1 VSDSLKQF
9 ADALGDRYELK
20 RELGRGGMAVVYLA
34 EDLKHRRQ
42 VAIKVFQP
50 ELAGSVGHERFLREI
65 QVAANLTHPHILPL
79 HDSGEAQGLL
89 YYVMPFIQGETL
101 RDRLR
106 RSGQLTLHEAVR
118 IASEIADALGYAHRQ
133 GLVHRDIKPENVMLT
148 SGHALVMDFGICRA
162 VGQAS
167 TETGITRAGL
177 TVGTPAYMSPEQWT
191 APERVAE
198 PSDIYSLGCVLY
210 EMLVGEPP
218 FTGTTTAVIL
228 ARHTQQEMPSVRV
241 VRPDVPESVEA
252 VLKQG
257 LAKIPEA
264 RFATAYEF
272 AEALNAAITIPTITV
287 PESLGQAP
295 SIPRRS
301 VARKAVPALGV
312 VVLAGAAAAAL
323 WLKDGA
329 DEQAAGAA
337 TFDADRVVVDLLD
350 NQTRDSTLNDI
361 GRMAGDWITE
371 GLHRTGA
378 VDVVPSVTALQAAQF
393 VRAEAAAGRIRDPI
407 RALAEETGAG
417 RIVTGAYYRDG
428 DSIQFQVQI
437 TQVTSDGPR
446 KLMNAI
452 DPVMGSPRSPSVAI
466 KELRTRVM
474 GALTL
479 ALDQRVAANAE
490 ALNQPPNYE
499 AYRAF
504 SRGMDAY
511 VRNAN
516 RRALPDF
523 YAAYEQDP
531 NFIVALLYA
540 AFSHANLGEQAKV
553 DSLTQMIGQRRA
565 ELSEYN
571 RYWLEYLEARVR
583 GNNARALTAIRQ
595 ASYLA
600 PESKATYNRAYI
612 ALITNQ
618 PKEAVDALELLDP
631 DRGAMR
637 GWFQYWQV
645 LTDALHRL
653 GEHKRELEAARR
665 ARVLYPERPE
675 PRAYE
680 ITALAALRR
689 TKDVDR
695 LIEES
700 ASAPAGGLNAGEAMR
715 IAATELRSHG
725 HTDEANAMMS
735 RALQWYRARP
745 AAEAS
750 TPAHLS
756 AYAGALQEAGHWQ
769 EAKRIVEGLART
781 EPSYQ
786 TWVGI
791 LAAGNGE
798 REEAQ
803 RIDQY
808 LAGLQRPYS
817 FGFEAY
823 QRARIAALL
832 DERTRAVDLLR
843 QAFGQ
848 GYPIPQHPDVNFER
862 LRDYRPLQDLYTPR
876 T

>member
-1 VSDSLKQF
+1 MTVASDTLKQF
-9 ADALGDRYELK
+9 AAALGDRYELK

-34 EDLKHRRQ
+34 EDLKHQRQ

-65 QVAANLTHPHILPL
+65 QVAAHLTHPHILPL
-79 HDSGEAQGLL
+79 HDSGEAEGLL

-106 RSGQLTLHEAVR
+106 RVGQLTLHEAAR
-118 IASEIADALGYAHRQ
+118 IASEVADALGYAHRQ

-162 VGQAS
+162 VGEAS
-167 TETGITRAGL
+167 NDTALTRAGL

-228 ARHTQQEMPSVRV
+228 ARHTQQEMPSARV

-252 VLKQG
+252 VLKQA

-264 RFATAYEF
+264 RFASAYDF
-272 AEALNAAITIPTITV
+272 AEALNTAITIPTITV
-287 PESLGQAP
+287 PENLAQAP
-295 SIPRRS
+295 RTPRRS
-301 VARKAVPALGV
+301 RSRKAVPVLGV

-323 WLKDGA
+323 WLKDGGHGN
-329 DEQAAGAA
+329 GASVA
-337 TFDADRVVVDLLD
+337 SVDAERVVVAPFEND
-350 NQTRDSTLNDI
+350 TRDSTLNDI

-378 VDVVPSVTALQAAQF
+378 VEVVPSLTALQAGQF
-393 VRAEAAAGRIRDPI
+393 IRAEVAAGRVRDPI
-407 RALAEETGAG
+407 RGLAEETGAG
-417 RIVTGAYYRDG
+417 RIVTGVYRNNG
-428 DSIQFQVQI
+428 DSIQFTVQI
-437 TQVTSDGPR
+437 TQVTPDAR
-446 KLMNAI
+446 A
-452 DPVMGSPRSPSVAI
+452 PSAAI

-474 GALTL
+474 GALSI
-479 ALDQRVAANAE
+479 ALDPRVAASAE
-490 ALNQPPNYE
+490 AINQPPNFE

-523 YAAYEQDP
+523 YTAFEQDP
-531 NFIVALLYA
+531 SFIVALLYA
-540 AFSHANLGEQAKV
+540 AFAHANLGEHAQV
-553 DSLTQMIGQRRA
+553 DSLTQTIGARRA
-565 ELSEYN
+565 ELSDYN

-583 GNNARALTAIRQ
+583 GNNTRALTAIRQ

-618 PKEAVDALELLDP
+618 PQEAVDALALLDP
-631 DRGAMR
+631 ERGAMR

-645 LTDALHRL
+645 RTDALHRL

-665 ARVLYPERPE
+665 ARVLYPERSE

-680 ITALAALRR
+680 LAALAALGR
-689 TKDVDR
+689 TGDLDP
-695 LIEES
+695 LIEE
-700 ASAPAGGLNAGEAMR
+700 ASAAPVGGLSAGEALR
-715 IAATELRSHG
+715 IAAGELRNHG
-725 HTDEANAMMS
+725 KTDEASAMLN

-745 AAEAS
+745 QVEAG

-756 AYAGALQEAGHWQ
+756 AYAGTLQEAGHWQ
-769 EAKRIVEGLART
+769 EAQAIVERLAQT
-781 EPSYQ
+781 QPSYQ
-786 TWVGI
+786 PWVGI
-791 LAAGNGE
+791 LAAGSGQ
-798 REEAQ
+798 RDEAM
-803 RIDQY
+803 RIDAL
-808 LAGLQRPYS
+808 LASAQRPYS

-832 DERTRAVDLLR
+832 DERTRAVDFLR
-843 QAFGQ
+843 EAINQ
-848 GYPIPQHPDVNFER
+848 GYPVPAHPDVNFEK
-862 LRDYRPLQDLYTPR
+862 LRDYRPLQELFTPKLKS
-876 T
+876 